1 MDVAVWAHLSQL
13 GDSRWLLPLSL
24 ILLLAGPSGSAR
36 LRCRWAIGLSIAAAL
51 TLTSKLAYLGWGL
64 GWPRLDFT
72 GFSGHATISAAIYPV
87 VFLLATHGRRRAP
100 LAWAAAGAALAA
112 AIAYSR
118 LPLHAH
124 SVSEVVSGWA
134 IGCAASAY
142 ALSARPANFTT
153 PIHTLVLAACI
164 GLLVPVLMPSLR
176 THDVVTRL
184 ATSLSGRDSVY
195 GRQHLSR

>member
-1 MDVAVWAHLSQL
+1 MWACLSQL

-24 ILLLAGPSGSAR
+24 ILLLAGPKASAG
-36 LRCRWAIGLSIAAAL
+36 LRRRWAISLSIAAAL
-51 TLTSKLAYLGWGL
+51 TLASKLAYLGWGL
-64 GWPRLDFT
+64 GWARLDFT

-87 VFLLATHGRRRAP
+87 VFHLATHGRARAP

-124 SVSEVVSGWA
+124 SVSEVVSGWVL
-134 IGCAASAY
+134 GCAASAY
-142 ALSARPANFTT
+142 ALSARPASFTT
-153 PIHTLVLAACI
+153 PIRTLALAACA
-164 GLLVPVLMPSLR
+164 GLLVPLLMPTVR
-176 THDVVTRL
+176 THDLVTRL
-184 ATSLSGRDSVY
+184 ATTLSGRDSVY